1 MSSNYDRIQFYSSH
15 CKLFR
20 TYNKLFFTAYK
31 AKFGTSCSCIV
42 NSRYLEKLRL
52 MTSNK
57 FETFTIKFRGG
68 SIKEAIKQLSCL
80 LSAFNSLC
88 NALTNIDKRW

>member
-1 MSSNYDRIQFYSSH
+1 
-15 CKLFR
+15 
-20 TYNKLFFTAYK
+20 
-31 AKFGTSCSCIV
+31 
-42 NSRYLEKLRL
+42 